1 MNNASQVCD
10 RVAVALDRLDNETGF
25 DDVDYFVNAVRLA
38 IDESEWGTIH

>member
-1 MNNASQVCD
+1 MNNASEVCD

-25 DDVDYFVNAVRLA
+25 DDVDFVNAVRLA